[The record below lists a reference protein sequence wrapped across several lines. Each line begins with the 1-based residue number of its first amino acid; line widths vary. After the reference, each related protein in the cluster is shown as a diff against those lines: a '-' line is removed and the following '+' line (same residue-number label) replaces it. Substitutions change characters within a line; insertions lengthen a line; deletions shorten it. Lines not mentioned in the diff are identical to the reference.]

1 MPSPKVRLQ
10 KVLASAGISSR
21 RAAERLIEVGRVSV
35 NGRSVTKLG
44 AKADPDLDDIRVDGR
59 KVITGLPRIYLLV
72 CKPRGYVTTRFDP
85 EGRRTILDLISN
97 VREYVYPVGRLDY
110 DSEGLVILTNDGTLA
125 ARLTHPRYG
134 VERVYEVRVRGVPSQ
149 SAINSLRRGVLIAG
163 RRTASSSVKFL
174 RRLKAKSSENALLRV
189 AIREGRNRQVRKMCE
204 AIGHPEIRLRR
215 TQLGPLRDSS
225 LKVGKHRL
233 LTTSEVAAL
242 MRASE
247 VSRPQDKMS

>member
-21 RAAERLIEVGRVSV
+21 RAAERLIEVGRVTV
-35 NGRSVTKLG
+35 NGRSVTTLG

-59 KVITGLPRIYLLV
+59 KVITGRPRIYLLV

-149 SAINSLRRGVLIAG
+149 AAIASLRHGVLIDG

-174 RRLKAKSSENALLRV
+174 RRLKAKSSENALR
-189 AIREGRNRQVRKMCE
+189 IF
-204 AIGHPEIRLRR
+204 
-215 TQLGPLRDSS
+215 S
-225 LKVGKHRL
+225 
-233 LTTSEVAAL
+233 
-242 MRASE
+242 
-247 VSRPQDKMS
+247 